1 MFLIQGGHQSS
12 THIEEGLPEGRAD
25 GVIWSPGDER
35 PHLLRSR
42 MAEAAEHEV
51 VQAFDPQLYVA
62 LLEDP
67 NPKRLP
73 DYELFD
79 LPLPPRQFS
88 ARRLAQ
94 LVEGIIDFQIELPVT
109 HLIAPTV
116 AVSSMTDRSAQIA
129 LNLAETSLDVAE
141 DRGDDRPLLISVA
154 AEESVLADS
163 ESVDVL
169 LDELTAHE
177 AEGYYLLFEIDPSK
191 DAAGQASLLSEALYV
206 TYTLGVVQERPV
218 WVGYA
223 GLAGYLFRAVGA
235 ESFAAGWFQK
245 QQWFSTRHWAPGG
258 GGRSPR
264 PRIYLDTIFGSLLID
279 AELMPLRR
287 QRRDATLAADILD
300 GAGGLAAGHAEG
312 GPAPDAPR
320 PVCAAQLLDVC
331 AELDERIVGDPE
343 EDLDR
348 IQEELDQAEGLYDR
362 ISAVGVELDGR
373 SAGTQIGI
381 WRTAIELFTDRA
393 GLD

>member
-35 PHLLRSR
+35 PHLLKAR
-42 MAEAAEHEV
+42 MEEAAEHEA
-51 VQAFDPQLYVA
+51 VQAVDPQLYVA
-62 LLEDP
+62 LLEDA
-67 NPKRLP
+67 NPKRLG
-73 DYELFD
+73 DYDLFD

-88 ARRLAQ
+88 ARRLAD
-94 LVEGIIDFQIELPVT
+94 LVERIIDFQIELPAT

-129 LNLAETSLDVAE
+129 LNLAETSLDVAD
-141 DRGDDRPLLISVA
+141 DRGENRSMLISAA
-154 AEESVLADS
+154 AERSVLADR

-169 LDELTAHE
+169 LDELTAHDVD
-177 AEGYYLLFEIDPSK
+177 GYYLLFEIDPSI
-191 DAAGQASLLSEALYV
+191 DAASQASLLSEALYV

-218 WVGYA
+218 WVGYT

-235 ESFAAGWFQK
+235 EAFAAGWFQK
-245 QQWFSTRHWAPGG
+245 QQWFSTGHWSPGG

-264 PRIYLDTIFGSLLID
+264 ARIYLDSLFGSLLID
-279 AELMPLRR
+279 AELMAVRR
-287 QRRDATLAADILD
+287 QRQDTTLAVDLLNGVGD
-300 GAGGLAAGHAEG
+300 LAAAHSAG

-331 AELDERIVGDPE
+331 AELDGRIEGEVDD
-343 EDLDR
+343 DLER
-348 IQEELDQAEGLYDR
+348 IQEELDQADELYDR
-362 ISAVGVELDGR
+362 ISTVGIELDGR
-373 SAGTQIGI
+373 SAGTQIAV
-381 WRTAIELFTDRA
+381 WRAAIEHFIDRA
-393 GLD
+393 DL